1 MRLAHL
7 IFFVWCFGIY
17 STIAQNVSF
26 KNTPIKEVLTT
37 LEQKHNIKFSYAEE
51 DLGNTTIS
59 FDFSEINLSQT
70 LKKLNELS
78 GLTYTKLTERYITI
92 VNEVNVEAYIKAPT
106 TNAPLMG
113 CSIIVL
119 NKNKGSISDE
129 TGYFTLKNIGIND
142 TLSISY
148 LGYKTT
154 FIPTKSLL
162 NNPNYIITLEEGSNL
177 LEEVIINNY
186 LTNGMTKNNDGSE
199 VFTSS
204 KLGILPGL
212 TEPDILQSIQ
222 LLPGVQSP
230 NETASG
236 LHIRGGTPDQNLILF
251 EGIKMYNAAHFF
263 GMVSA
268 FNPYA
273 TRKAK
278 VFRNGASA
286 SYGNHISGVID
297 ITSDPIS
304 PQKFNGQLGTN
315 LIHADFVLKTPI
327 GERVGLLIAGRRS
340 FADLYNSPT
349 FKQISQ
355 KVFQNSI
362 VSENNAPDEEIESE
376 DRFNTFVYADFNAK
390 LFIDISRKDKATIS
404 FIQNQNQLDYS
415 LDEEEETD
423 ALSHSLRY
431 YNYGSSLNWN
441 RNWNSKLTQNT
452 KLYYSHFDLKSNF
465 KRKGDNIITDE
476 ISKKNKVKELQLQS
490 VIEWNFSQRSNL
502 NFGYELTNSDVGAS
516 INANFDDDADDTQL
530 LIKGKNNAHALFG
543 EYRYVNTDQTTINIG
558 LRANHFSFSKTVFL
572 SPRLY
577 VQHQLFPNFW
587 VKSSAEYKQ
596 QNISKIL
603 EFFTDEFGV
612 DNQIWVLAEKNEIP
626 VLKSLQF
633 ASGFLYKKNNWSL
646 DIDLYSKNINGLTS
660 LRKGFTNQ
668 QDNHEQG
675 NSTTLGIDIFVKK
688 EWTNFNTSIGYSLSN
703 SQLKFQGINNGEKFA
718 GNFDARHQ
726 FLWTNSLKI
735 KQFDFSLGWTYR
747 TGIPYTFATGLTADD
762 KINFQAINGKRLPD
776 YHRLDFSA
784 TYKFSFTTDNNWNGK
799 IGVSLLNMY
808 NQKNI
813 LQRNYRTREN
823 QDEGIDFVR
832 IDTYSLGLTPNLV
845 FRVIF

>member
-1 MRLAHL
+1 MRLAFL
-7 IFFVWCFGIY
+7 IFFIWCFGVI
-17 STIAQNVSF
+17 SAIAQNVSF
-26 KNTPIKEVLTT
+26 KNTPIKEVLIA

-51 DLGNTTIS
+51 DLGNTMIS
-59 FDFSEINLSQT
+59 FDFSEINLIQT

-78 GLTYTKLTERYITI
+78 GLTYTKLTDRYITI
-92 VNEVNVEAYIKAPT
+92 VNEVTIAAYIKAPT
-106 TNAPLMG
+106 TNEPLMG

-129 TGYFTLKNIGIND
+129 TGYFTLKNISIND

-162 NNPNYIITLEEGSNL
+162 NIPDYTIILEEGSNQL
-177 LEEVIINNY
+177 DEVIINNY
-186 LTNGMTKNNDGSE
+186 LTNGMTKNNNGSE
-199 VFTSS
+199 EFTSS

-236 LHIRGGTPDQNLILF
+236 LHIRSGTPDQNLILF

-278 VFRNGASA
+278 VFRNGTSA

-297 ITSDPIS
+297 ITSDPTT
-304 PQKFNGQLGTN
+304 PQKLNGQVGSN
-315 LIHADFVLKTPI
+315 LIHADFVLKSPI
-327 GERVGLLIAGRRS
+327 GKRVGLLIAGRRS

-349 FKQISQ
+349 FKRISQ

-376 DRFNTFVYADFNAK
+376 DRFNKFVYADINAK
-390 LFIDISRKDKATIS
+390 LFIDIGPKDKATIS

-415 LDEEEETD
+415 LDEEEEID

-431 YNYGSSLNWN
+431 YNYGNSLNWN
-441 RNWNSKLTQNT
+441 RIWTSKLTQNT
-452 KLYYSHFDLKSNF
+452 KLYYSHFDLNSNF
-465 KRKGDNIITDE
+465 KRKQNNTFSDQ
-476 ISKKNKVKELQLQS
+476 ISKINKVKEVQFQS
-490 VIEWNFSQRSNL
+490 VFEWKFTKKSNL
-502 NFGYELTNSDVGAS
+502 NFGYELTNSQVGAS
-516 INANFDDDADDTQL
+516 INAAFDDEAENTQL
-530 LIKGKNNAHALFG
+530 LINGNNNAHALFG
-543 EYRYVNTDQTTINIG
+543 EYRYVNADQTTVNFG
-558 LRANHFSFSKTVFL
+558 LRANHFTHSNTLFL

-577 VQHQLFPNFW
+577 IQHQLIPNLW
-587 VKSSAEYKQ
+587 IKSSAEYKQ

-612 DNQIWVLAEKNEIP
+612 DNQIWILAEKNEIP
-626 VLKSLQF
+626 ILKSLQL
-633 ASGFLYKKNNWSL
+633 ATGLLYKKNNWT
-646 DIDLYSKNINGLTS
+646 IDLDAYSKKINGLTS
-660 LRKGFTNQ
+660 LRKGFTNH
-668 QDNHEQG
+668 QDNHEMG
-675 NSTTLGIDIFVKK
+675 NGTTLGLDIFVKK
-688 EWTNFNTSIGYSLSN
+688 EWRNFNTWIGYSLSN
-703 SQLKFQGINNGEKFA
+703 TQLKFSGINNGEKFA
-718 GNFDARHQ
+718 GNFDSRHQ

-747 TGIPYTFATGLTADD
+747 TGIPYTFATGLTVDD

-784 TYKFSFTTDNNWNGK
+784 TYKFSFTTANNCRGK
-799 IGVSLLNMY
+799 IGVSLLNIY

-823 QDEGIDFVR
+823 PDEDIDFVR